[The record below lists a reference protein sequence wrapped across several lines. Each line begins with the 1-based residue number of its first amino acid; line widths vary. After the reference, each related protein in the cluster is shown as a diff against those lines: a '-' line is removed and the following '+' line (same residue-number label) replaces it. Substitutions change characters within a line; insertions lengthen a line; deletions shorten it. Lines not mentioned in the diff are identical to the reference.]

1 MFEKFYT
8 TKMSE
13 NGKIL
18 QHRFAKMRTNVT
30 KRARFASYITL
41 AVIMSVFA
49 FGACLAAAA
58 ENAEIGNG
66 TLIINGERHTVDI
79 RHFDCEKYPNSDKY
93 YLPLRKVFEYLNCT
107 VNYDVDKSTVPD
119 FMKGNKAFPQYA
131 WDGEERYA
139 VDEISEQ
146 MYGATTSANTNMPI
160 IEIVSPKGKKYYC
173 QVGSCIFN
181 GMWTPP
187 VVVSDGKAYVSVR
200 AIAMY
205 LVPDEISYK
214 EASMIGWDDI
224 ANDTYYEGRL
234 TLDEEN
240 MTVTINENE
249 PVQSKANNTA
259 LNLGREIIGR
269 IESKKYLVVQTRDN
283 AITVISKKDGSIF
296 YEASYPDFNKDIY
309 IASADEN
316 TVTLNT
322 FDPNAENGL
331 KEFDRIYLRPRSAK
345 SE

>member
-1 MFEKFYT
+1 M
-8 TKMSE
+8 
-13 NGKIL
+13 
-18 QHRFAKMRTNVT
+18 
-30 KRARFASYITL
+30 TL
-41 AVIMSVFA
+41 
-49 FGACLAAAA
+49 
-58 ENAEIGNG
+58 
-66 TLIINGERHTVDI
+66 T
-79 RHFDCEKYPNSDKY
+79 
-93 YLPLRKVFEYLNCT
+93 
-107 VNYDVDKSTVPD
+107 KSTVPD
-119 FMKGNKAFPQYA
+119 FMKGNKAFPQYG

-259 LNLGREIIGR
+259 LNLGREIIAR
-269 IESKKYLVVQTRDN
+269 IESKNILLSKQRTMRLPLSLKRTVQYFMRRH
-283 AITVISKKDGSIF
+283 IPI
-296 YEASYPDFNKDIY
+296 FNKDIY
-309 IASADEN
+309 IAFADEN

-322 FDPNAENGL
+322 FDPNAE
-331 KEFDRIYLRPRSAK
+331 KRTERI
-345 SE
+345 